1 MPKEQVFK
9 VVRRNVMGETKGEQI
24 PWDNSG
30 LVGDFFYGA
39 KMTLTYRT
47 A

>member
-24 PWDNSG
+24 PWDNSS
-30 LVGDFFYGA
+30 LVGDFFFTVQ
-39 KMTLTYRT
+39 K
-47 A
+47 